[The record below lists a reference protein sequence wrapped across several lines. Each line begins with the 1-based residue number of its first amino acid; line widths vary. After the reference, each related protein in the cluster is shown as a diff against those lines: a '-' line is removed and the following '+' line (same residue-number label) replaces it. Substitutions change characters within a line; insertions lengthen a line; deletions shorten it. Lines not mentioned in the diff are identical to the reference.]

1 MKEETKSA
9 FRLWLK
15 LERGNSDPVISDK
28 LSRCRRVE
36 RHYRV
41 DLDDL
46 DQGCIERLLELLC
59 CSPSGEPRHDIYI
72 RPGSNLYK
80 VTSDLKNAVKA
91 YLEFRMKR

>member
-1 MKEETKSA
+1 MREETVSA
-9 FRLWLK
+9 FRRWLK
-15 LERGNSDPVISDK
+15 AKRNNSDPVISDK
-28 LSRCRRVE
+28 ISRCRRVE

-46 DQGCIERLLELLC
+46 NQERIKRLLELLC
-59 CSPSGEPRHDIYI
+59 CSPSGEPRHDIHI

-80 VTSDLKNAVKA
+80 VTSDLKNAVAA